1 MLNEA
6 HCLGSH
12 NFMLSSYALR
22 TMIAYIIFNY
32 KVFTPLQCFL
42 VFLDVFKDFDFENNV
57 ISIFGIISRNEMK
70 NRLIEKSVY

>member
-22 TMIAYIIFNY
+22 TMVGYIIFNY
-32 KVFTPLQCFL
+32 PIISPLHCL
-42 VFLDVFKDFDFENNV
+42 MVFLNVFRKFDFEKNV
-57 ISIFGIISRNEMK
+57 ITIFGIISIDKMK
-70 NRLIEKSVY
+70 EKIL